1 MLKGGPRK
9 ALGQNFLRDHSILKK
24 IISFADLKK
33 EDVVVEIGA
42 GLGDLTALLAQK
54 SRIVVALEL
63 DRRLI
68 DILKDR
74 FSQYK
79 NVSIVQEDALRFNYQ
94 QISEQFQTRLKVVGN
109 IPYYLSTVLTMKLLK
124 MSSLISLILFM
135 FQREVAERITAGPA
149 SKTYGPLSIL
159 SQVYA
164 NVSKVLEVKKSCF
177 IPQPKVD
184 SALVKFIICQNPRI
198 EIKDG
203 KYFEK
208 TLQSIFAQRRK
219 TLQNALTALLHKSKL
234 EITDI
239 CLSSGIDPH
248 RRAETLSI
256 EEVNKLMKMVRN
268 ADGSLQK

>member
-1 MLKGGPRK
+1 M
-9 ALGQNFLRDHSILKK
+9 
-24 IISFADLKK
+24 
-33 EDVVVEIGA
+33 
-42 GLGDLTALLAQK
+42 GDLTIHIAESAK
-54 SRIVVALEL
+54 VVIALEL

-68 DILKDR
+68 AILKDR
-74 FSQYK
+74 LKHYE
-79 NVSIVQEDALRFNYQ
+79 NVEIVCEDALAFNYQ
-94 QISEQFQTRLKVVGN
+94 QISEQYQAQLKLIGN
-109 IPYYLSTVLTMKLLK
+109 IPYYVSTALTIKLLK
-124 MSSLISLILFM
+124 MKSIINLILFM
-135 FQREVAERITAGPA
+135 FQKEVAERIIAQPG

-159 SQVYA
+159 CQTYA
-164 NVSKVLEVKKSCF
+164 DVSKVLEVKKSYF

-184 SALVKFIICQNPRI
+184 SALVKFIMCQNPRI

-234 EITDI
+234 EITEI

-256 EEVNKLMKMVRN
+256 EEVHKLMKMVRN

>member
-42 GLGDLTALLAQK
+42 GLGDLTAFLAQK

-79 NVSIVQEDALRFNYQ
+79 NVTIVQEDALRFNYQ

-135 FQREVAERITAGPA
+135 FQREVAERIIAGPA

-164 NVSKVLEVKKSCF
+164 DVSRVMEVKRLHF
-177 IPQPKVD
+177 FPTPKVD
-184 SALVKFIICQNPRI
+184 SALVKFIMYQNPKI
-198 EIKDG
+198 AIIDEEF
-203 KYFEK
+203 FEK
-208 TLQSIFAQRRK
+208 MLHSIFANRRK
-219 TLQNALTALLHKSKL
+219 TLLNSLMSIGERRKEEMAEICKSA
-234 EITDI
+234 
-239 CLSSGIDPH
+239 GIDH
-248 RRAETLSI
+248 MRRAETLTLEEI
-256 EEVNKLMKMVRN
+256 EKLFKNLRRLTTKN
-268 ADGSLQK
+268 